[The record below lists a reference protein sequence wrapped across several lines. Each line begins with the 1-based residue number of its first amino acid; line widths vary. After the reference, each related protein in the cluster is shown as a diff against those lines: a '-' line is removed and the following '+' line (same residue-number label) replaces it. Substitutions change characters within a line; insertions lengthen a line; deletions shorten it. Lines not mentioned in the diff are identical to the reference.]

1 MSNLILNTQYDK
13 HSSISES
20 SIFSTNIPN
29 TPNTPTSDI
38 PDSEILHEYIF
49 TKSNLSKDPNRLS
62 LNSNSTASSN
72 SSVSS
77 FRTIKI
83 RNTKMLKIKI
93 DRGEDYTVLKLRKDK
108 LTSLQDLI
116 EVLYLKIPNMFN
128 KIYIVF
134 ERNNLKSLEI
144 NSLLSDIIFDY
155 ILAKDK
161 ILLKLE

>member
-1 MSNLILNTQYDK
+1 
-13 HSSISES
+13 
-20 SIFSTNIPN
+20 
-29 TPNTPTSDI
+29 
-38 PDSEILHEYIF
+38 
-49 TKSNLSKDPNRLS
+49 
-62 LNSNSTASSN
+62 
-72 SSVSS
+72 
-77 FRTIKI
+77 
-83 RNTKMLKIKI
+83 MLKIKI